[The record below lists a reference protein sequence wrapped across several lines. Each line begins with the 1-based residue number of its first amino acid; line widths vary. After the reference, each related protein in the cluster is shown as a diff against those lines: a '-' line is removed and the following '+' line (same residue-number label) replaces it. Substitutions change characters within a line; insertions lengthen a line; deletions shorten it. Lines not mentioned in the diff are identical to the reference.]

1 MRDPAWFSARE
12 TTAANLVRNHNRAE
26 VWNAVRG
33 GQPLALGDLV
43 RQVGLSRATVSAIA
57 REMLQS
63 GLLEPL
69 GPASSSG
76 GRPPSLFR
84 YRPAARF
91 AAGVTLFDSQII
103 AALTDLEGNQLQFCR
118 LSWQGTDP
126 DDLLAAMAG
135 AVEQLI
141 AGVDRRHVLGVG
153 VGLPGIID
161 VPSGQVAQC
170 ISMGWLGRPIPARQ
184 ILFDRL
190 GLPVLVANR
199 SRIAAL
205 GELRAGVGR
214 GLDSLLYLFVGE
226 GVVAGIALAG
236 GIYFGASSSAGEIGH
251 TTVAPGGALCR
262 CGNRGCLELYTSEA
276 AILAMALA
284 NAREAPDSEL
294 YQSTRGNLQTLTMP
308 AVLACARQGDPPAV
322 AALNEAGTYL
332 GMALSTALNLLNPQM
347 LVIGGPVGCRAG
359 PLLLEPTVREIQRRT
374 LPLTLSAVR
383 IVTGTSEDQCAALG
397 AAALA
402 LDGVGIERLVAEDG
416 TP

>member
-1 MRDPAWFSARE
+1 
-12 TTAANLVRNHNRAE
+12 
-26 VWNAVRG
+26 VRG

-57 REMLQS
+57 REMSQS

-69 GPASSSG
+69 GPATSSG
-76 GRPPSLFR
+76 GRPPTLFR

-91 AAGVTLFDSQII
+91 AAGVTLSDSQII
-103 AALTDLEGNQLQFCR
+103 ATLTDLEGNPLQFCHVP
-118 LSWQGTDP
+118 WQGTDP
-126 DDLLAAMAG
+126 DQLLAAMAG
-135 AVEQLI
+135 AVEQII

-161 VPSGQVAQC
+161 VPSGQVLLC
-170 ISMGWLGRPIPARQ
+170 ISMGWLGEPIQARE
-184 ILFDRL
+184 ILSERL

-205 GELRAGVGR
+205 GELRAGAGR
-214 GLDSLLYLFVGE
+214 GLESLLYMFLGE

-262 CGNRGCLELYTSEA
+262 CGNRGCLELYTSES
-276 AILAMALA
+276 AILAMAIA
-284 NAREAPDSEL
+284 RAREAPDCQL
-294 YQSTRGNLQTLTMP
+294 YQSTRGNLQALTLAT
-308 AVLACARQGDPPAV
+308 VLACARQGDPPAI
-322 AALNEAGTYL
+322 AAFNEAGTYL

-347 LVIGGPVGCRAG
+347 LVIGGPVGCLAG
-359 PLLLEPTVREIQRRT
+359 PLLLEPVMREIQRRT
-374 LPLTLSAVR
+374 FPLTLSAVR

-402 LDGVGIERLVAEDG
+402 LDGVGIERIFAEEG